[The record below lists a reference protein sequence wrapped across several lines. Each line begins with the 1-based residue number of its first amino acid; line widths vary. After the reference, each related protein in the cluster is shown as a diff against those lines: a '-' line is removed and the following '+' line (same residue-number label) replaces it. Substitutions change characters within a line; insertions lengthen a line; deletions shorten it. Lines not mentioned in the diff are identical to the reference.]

1 MRDYLA
7 NEVRNI
13 VLMGHSGAGKSS
25 VVEAALYFTKAT
37 DRLGKTIDGTSVMDN
52 DAEEV
57 KRGLSVYTSIAPVEW
72 KECKINF
79 IDTPGYLDY
88 EGEAQCGIAVGDNAL
103 IVVGAKDGVE
113 SGTEKAWKIVTRKK
127 LPTIFFINKIDE
139 ENASFDQTYNQLR
152 EHFGKTV
159 IPFEVPIQR
168 EGKVVGSVN
177 ILRKKAWYYDDRTT
191 PKEVPD
197 ELKDI
202 VEEYYSQ
209 IAEAIAMADDE
220 LMEKFFSGESF
231 DEHEVA

>member
-52 DAEEV
+52 DAEEI

-88 EGEAQCGIAVGDNAL
+88 EGEAQCGIAVR
-103 IVVGAKDGVE
+103 
-113 SGTEKAWKIVTRKK
+113 S
-127 LPTIFFINKIDE
+127 
-139 ENASFDQTYNQLR
+139 
-152 EHFGKTV
+152 
-159 IPFEVPIQR
+159 
-168 EGKVVGSVN
+168 
-177 ILRKKAWYYDDRTT
+177 WYGPPACRHL
-191 PKEVPD
+191 ERN
-197 ELKDI
+197 E
-202 VEEYYSQ
+202 
-209 IAEAIAMADDE
+209 
-220 LMEKFFSGESF
+220 
-231 DEHEVA
+231 

>member
-113 SGTEKAWKIVTRKK
+113 SGTEKAWKIVTRKETADNF
-127 LPTIFFINKIDE
+127 LHQQD
-139 ENASFDQTYNQLR
+139 R
-152 EHFGKTV
+152 RGKCFV
-159 IPFEVPIQR
+159 
-168 EGKVVGSVN
+168 
-177 ILRKKAWYYDDRTT
+177 
-191 PKEVPD
+191 
-197 ELKDI
+197 
-202 VEEYYSQ
+202 
-209 IAEAIAMADDE
+209 
-220 LMEKFFSGESF
+220 
-231 DEHEVA
+231 